1 MISYS
6 RNLFTGPILSHLEGD
21 KLLLPP
27 FVLEEILRAGSG
39 SKSDGF
45 AIATHDRDDSDF
57 SNTHL
62 PYPIVFQIFNPKT
75 RLITHGGVKEF
86 NSADEKAYLPP
97 WMYDSLSLKEGEEVT
112 IRLKEL
118 PKGTWA
124 RFRPMTMDYKDIM
137 DYRAA
142 FEAYLR
148 SYYTTLTTGEIL
160 TIKQADNSYQFLVD
174 SLKPE
179 DAVQIVD
186 TDLEYGDLLEKDKH
200 ELIFHTLRKC
210 SCKYESESLQDL
222 ARHKRTTCPDRLITC
237 KFCRNLVKQDEPST
251 NPQDLLEGLT
261 VHESYCGARTIKC
274 VKCEESVT
282 LRNVRAHANMHEIE
296 KQNRKLPKLCR
307 NENCIKP
314 AANNILKLCSTC
326 FGPFWSPTAD
336 PTGRMLYTRLG
347 RKYHQQLTVGC
358 GNSWCTN
365 MYCATGNSIKK
376 DPNTAASTILPHLQ
390 QIQLSQTTPI
400 YLCVDELTTRRRFLA
415 DILYKGK
422 DLANGDG
429 GGECYEKYPIEF
441 CVKAVE
447 IENEDLVE
455 ARKWLQAN
463 APIIVRK

>member
-1 MISYS
+1 M
-6 RNLFTGPILSHLEGD
+6 
-21 KLLLPP
+21 K
-27 FVLEEILRAGSG
+27 
-39 SKSDGF
+39 K
-45 AIATHDRDDSDF
+45 
-57 SNTHL
+57 
-62 PYPIVFQIFNPKT
+62 
-75 RLITHGGVKEF
+75 
-86 NSADEKAYLPP
+86 
-97 WMYDSLSLKEGEEVT
+97 GEE
-112 IRLKEL
+112 
-118 PKGTWA
+118 
-124 RFRPMTMDYKDIM
+124 
-137 DYRAA
+137 
-142 FEAYLR
+142 
-148 SYYTTLTTGEIL
+148 
-160 TIKQADNSYQFLVD
+160 KQHWHCDKCD
-174 SLKPE
+174 K
-179 DAVQIVD
+179 
-186 TDLEYGDLLEKDKH
+186 YGDLLEKDKH

-365 MYCATGNSIKK
+365 MYCATGNSTKK

-390 QIQLSQTTPI
+390 QIQSSQTTPI

-422 DLANGDG
+422 DLTNGDS
-429 GGECYEKYPIEF
+429 GGEYYEKYPIEF